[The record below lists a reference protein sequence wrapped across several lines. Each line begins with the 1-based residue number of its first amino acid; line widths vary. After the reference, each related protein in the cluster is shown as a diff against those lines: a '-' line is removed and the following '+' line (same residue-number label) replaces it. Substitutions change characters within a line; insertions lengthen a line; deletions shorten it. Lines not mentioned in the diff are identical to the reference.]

1 MIKINPQ
8 KDKIS
13 ISRRGVLGGFDGHS
27 LRAYS
32 YFPEQMPDIETVQEG
47 VECYKAKVGDTYI
60 YFHADEQIEYLGKI
74 MTGKSLYELVAEEPT
89 T

>member
-27 LRAYS
+27 LRSSAY
-32 YFPEQMPDIETVQEG
+32 FKDEMADITKLLEKAEHASKFWVDAEG
-47 VECYKAKVGDTYI
+47 N
-60 YFHADEQIEYLGKI
+60 FHCE
-74 MTGKSLYELVAEEPT
+74 
-89 T
+89 